1 MVQNFQAHKLFLPKV
16 FMVLMLNKNTT
27 SSRNTYLNNNLSID
41 VFTNPNWWKLR
52 QIVKVRIIIWLMNM
66 MKMEGKPFLIAKI
79 VNLTTANEVISARD
93 PKILRDHL
101 SPRAEMIFNIIILTF
116 DIILSIIVFNNLS
129 IYLKLLD

>member
-1 MVQNFQAHKLFLPKV
+1 
-16 FMVLMLNKNTT
+16 
-27 SSRNTYLNNNLSID
+27 
-41 VFTNPNWWKLR
+41 
-52 QIVKVRIIIWLMNM
+52 M